1 MLGGYIDNEQHFLT
15 RCNSFTLKRNCFFS
29 KMSTIVRDFS
39 NLSPEHQTATL
50 LCPNSVV
57 TAKLVNKYIQI
68 MFRTRKLLDG
78 GVPAFNLGYERGAMV
93 QNEFFEDSDTDE
105 ENGEPDNMNGGEV

>member
-1 MLGGYIDNEQHFLT
+1 
-15 RCNSFTLKRNCFFS
+15 
-29 KMSTIVRDFS
+29 MSTIVRDFS

-68 MFRTRKLLDG
+68 MFKTRKLLDG

-93 QNEFFEDSDTDE
+93 QNEFFEDSDTEE
-105 ENGEPDNMNGGEV
+105 ENGEP